1 MEKLK
6 EVLEWMKTNNQIAD
20 CEAVG
25 YKCAEYASFPISY
38 TEYLDLW
45 TEVLRAAGVENP
57 YEDQG
62 WTKDDPDLEFG
73 RFGDESDSWIQEARY
88 FLEYEGTKFIVVWLN
103 GQGYAHQIILEE
115 QNDMPFDESKKIKLP
130 SGLAAKDHI

>member
-45 TEVLRAAGVENP
+45 TEVLRAAGVEHP

-62 WTKDDPDLEFG
+62 WAENG
-73 RFGDESDSWIQEARY
+73 GWIQEARY
-88 FLEYEGTKFIVVWLN
+88 FLEYDGIKFIVVWLN
-103 GQGYAHQIILEE
+103 GQGYAHQIILAG
-115 QNDMPFDESKKIKLP
+115 QNDTVPFDESKKIKLP